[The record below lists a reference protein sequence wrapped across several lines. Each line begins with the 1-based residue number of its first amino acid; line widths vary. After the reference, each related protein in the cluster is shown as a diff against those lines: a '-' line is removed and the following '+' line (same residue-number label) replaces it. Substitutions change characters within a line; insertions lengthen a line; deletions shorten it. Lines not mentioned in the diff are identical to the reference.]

1 MPVIESISELHS
13 NPLLLSCNLSMS
25 ASRSSISMRIALSP
39 ALRYPDIVSTP
50 LKPKEVLGTVTSPGG
65 GALGNSCIFFANDH
79 KTNLNLVGA
88 GFSSNGIK
96 IVCWP
101 KRTPCFLKVALAS
114 WSSDFTVSITVSLGT
129 NPKFSTK
136 VNAKPRARPVSLS
149 SLSNASSGSNKVA
162 ILRSIKC

>member
-1 MPVIESISELHS
+1 
-13 NPLLLSCNLSMS
+13 MS

-96 IVCWP
+96 IVC
-101 KRTPCFLKVALAS
+101 
-114 WSSDFTVSITVSLGT
+114 
-129 NPKFSTK
+129 
-136 VNAKPRARPVSLS
+136 
-149 SLSNASSGSNKVA
+149 
-162 ILRSIKC
+162 